1 MFDILTA
8 STYAFILTLS
18 SLIFVNYLER
28 ALTSHNTFTVNPR
41 RMLVPDINLSA
52 LETLSVNIEN
62 HIAHIQMSRPEALNS
77 MVPAFWRELPAVVR
91 KIDEESQARVI
102 VISSQGKHFSAG
114 MDLSIFTN
122 MAKDFQ
128 GEPARRAERSR
139 RWILELQDSFNA
151 LEEIRIPVL
160 VAIQGGA
167 IGGAVDMICA
177 ADSRYCTQDA
187 FFTIKETELGMTADV
202 GTLQRLPHLIPQ
214 GLVRELAYTGRNMPS
229 SEAKECGFVNQV
241 FVDQKS
247 MLEGVMKIAAKIAM
261 HSPMAVTG
269 CKEMLNYTRDHSVSD
284 SLNYM
289 ATWQSGMLQMP
300 DVHEAMAAGQEKR
313 LPVYSE
319 LHKKMSG
326 M

>member
-1 MFDILTA
+1 M
-8 STYAFILTLS
+8 S
-18 SLIFVNYLER
+18 
-28 ALTSHNTFTVNPR
+28 
-41 RMLVPDINLSA
+41 DINLST

-62 HIAHIQMSRPEALNS
+62 HIAHIQLSRPESLNS

-91 KIDEESQARVI
+91 KIDEKSQARVI

-114 MDLSIFTN
+114 MDLSVFTN

-214 GLVRELAYTGRNMPS
+214 GLVRELAYTGRNMLS
-229 SEAKECGFVNQV
+229 SEAKECGFVNQI
-241 FVDQKS
+241 FADQKS
-247 MLEGVMKIAAKIAM
+247 MLEAVMKIATKIAM

-269 CKEMLNYTRDHSVSD
+269 CKEMINYTRDHNVSD

-300 DVHEAMAAGQEKR
+300 DVNEAMTAGKEKR

-319 LHKKMSG
+319 LHKKSSG

>member
-1 MFDILTA
+1 
-8 STYAFILTLS
+8 
-18 SLIFVNYLER
+18 V
-28 ALTSHNTFTVNPR
+28 
-41 RMLVPDINLSA
+41 
-52 LETLSVNIEN
+52 
-62 HIAHIQMSRPEALNS
+62 
-77 MVPAFWRELPAVVR
+77 
-91 KIDEESQARVI
+91 
-102 VISSQGKHFSAG
+102 
-114 MDLSIFTN
+114 FTN

-139 RWILELQDSFNA
+139 RWILELQDAFNA

-177 ADSRYCTQDA
+177 ADSRYCTLDA

-229 SEAKECGFVNQV
+229 IEAKECGFVNQV
-241 FVDQKS
+241 FADQKS
-247 MLEGVMKIAAKIAM
+247 MLKAVMKIATQIAM
-261 HSPMAVTG
+261 HSPMAVSG
-269 CKEMLNYTRDHSVSD
+269 CKEMINYTRDHSVSD

-300 DVHEAMAAGQEKR
+300 DVNEAMTAGQEKR

-319 LHKKMSG
+319 LHKKSSG

>member
-1 MFDILTA
+1 M
-8 STYAFILTLS
+8 
-18 SLIFVNYLER
+18 N
-28 ALTSHNTFTVNPR
+28 NPR
-41 RMLVPDINLSA
+41 RIPVSDIDLSA
-52 LETLSVNIEN
+52 LETLSVSIEN
-62 HIAHIQMSRPEALNS
+62 HIAHIQLSRPDALNS

-91 KIDEESQARVI
+91 KIDAESQARVI

-114 MDLSIFTN
+114 MDLSVFTN

-151 LEEIRIPVL
+151 LEEVRMPVL
-160 VAIQGGA
+160 VAVQGGA

-202 GTLQRLPHLIPQ
+202 GTLQRLPHLMPQ

-229 SEAKECGFVNQV
+229 SEAKECGFINQV
-241 FVDQKS
+241 FENQHT
-247 MLEGVMKIAAKIAM
+247 MLEGVMKIAGKIAM
-261 HSPMAVTG
+261 HSPMAVAG
-269 CKEMLNYTRDHSVSD
+269 CKEMINYTRDHNVSD
-284 SLNYM
+284 SLIYM

-300 DVHEAMAAGQEKR
+300 DVNEAMAAGQERR
-313 LPVYSE
+313 LPVYDE
-319 LHKKMSG
+319 LHKK
-326 M
+326 